1 MNLKAYRAT
10 YRMTQG
16 ELAIAFG
23 IFIAFCMKYVWPPI
37 MQALEERTKKIADG
51 LAAAERGRHEQ
62 ELAEKRAQQVISEAK
77 EQANE
82 IISQAQRRSNEIV
95 DESKDTARVE
105 GERILMS
112 AQAEI
117 EQEANKA
124 KDELRGQVG
133 SIALAGAAKIL
144 NREIDD
150 KAHTD
155 LLKELVSRI

>member
-1 MNLKAYRAT
+1 MNINAT
-10 YRMTQG
+10 LIGQ
-16 ELAIAFG
+16 AIAFG

-105 GERILMS
+105 GERILIS

>member
-1 MNLKAYRAT
+1 MNINAT
-10 YRMTQG
+10 LIGQ
-16 ELAIAFG
+16 AIAFG

-105 GERILMS
+105 GERILTS

-150 KAHTD
+150 KAQTD

>member
-1 MNLKAYRAT
+1 MNINAT
-10 YRMTQG
+10 LLGQ
-16 ELAIAFG
+16 AIAFG

-62 ELAEKRAQQVISEAK
+62 ELAEKRAQQVIHEAK
-77 EQANE
+77 EQAND
-82 IISQAQRRSNEIV
+82 IISLAQRRSNEIV
-95 DESKDTARVE
+95 DESKETARIE
-105 GERILMS
+105 GERILTT

-117 EQEANKA
+117 EQEANRA

-144 NREIDD
+144 NREIDN

-155 LLKELVSRI
+155 LLEELVSRI

>member
-1 MNLKAYRAT
+1 MNMNAT
-10 YRMTQG
+10 LIGQ
-16 ELAIAFG
+16 AIAFA

-62 ELAEKRAQQVISEAK
+62 ELAEKRAQQVIHEAK
-77 EQANE
+77 EQAND
-82 IISQAQRRSNEIV
+82 IISQAQRRGNDIV
-95 DESKDTARVE
+95 DESKESARVE
-105 GERILMS
+105 GERILTT

-117 EQEANKA
+117 EQEANRA

-133 SIALAGAAKIL
+133 TIALVGAAKIL

-155 LLKELVSRI
+155 LLEELVSRI

>member
-1 MNLKAYRAT
+1 MNINAT
-10 YRMTQG
+10 LIGQ
-16 ELAIAFG
+16 AIAFG

-82 IISQAQRRSNEIV
+82 IISQAQRRSHEIV